1 DACTRGQAGP
11 IRDCGFVQQ
20 TGLKSCTTGS
30 TVNLT
35 CTASNAGSQVVRIC
49 EKSGQLGAGVACTY
63 RDSKANVIVGTSP
76 SPVSFAC
83 PSDRRKLLTNARQ
96 PNSTGFPPR
105 YPDSDFRFPRSASS
119 RNRTP
124 ERGLRSADTGA
135 RTPERGYRSPI
146 SERGYRSADTGAP

>member
-76 SPVSFAC
+76 TPVSFAC
-83 PSDRRKLLTNARQ
+83 PSVRDAAMVPDQNGVPTPTSQ
-96 PNSTGFPPR
+96 PGVGGYSI
-105 YPDSDFRFPRSASS
+105 YHA
-119 RNRTP
+119 TP
-124 ERGLRSADTGA
+124 GTL
-135 RTPERGYRSPI
+135 
-146 SERGYRSADTGAP
+146 